1 MSGRHR
7 RFLLLCALPLL
18 GAAPASAAPPG
29 QEVVFDEHVVH
40 EPISFVDV
48 FPCLGEEGMD
58 DDEAM
63 ITGVESRNVKIT
75 AAGVDASGAF
85 IPPFRI
91 HVTFHRE
98 ATVDPL
104 LAGLPTYATR
114 SRVTF
119 VEHVDDLRQHIVG
132 EGFFR
137 ATALDGSGG
146 LTFRDRSRLV
156 VDRHGVVRVDRTVT
170 ECRAT

>member
-1 MSGRHR
+1 MSGRR
-7 RFLLLCALPLL
+7 RFLPLCVLPLL
-18 GAAPASAAPPG
+18 AAAPASAAPPG
-29 QEVVFDEHVVH
+29 QAVVFEEHVSH
-40 EPISFVDV
+40 EPVSFVGV
-48 FPCLGEEGMD
+48 FPCLGAEGMD
-58 DDEAM
+58 DDEAQ
-63 ITGVESRNVKIT
+63 ITGTETRNVKIT
-75 AAGVDASGAF
+75 AAGVDASGDF

-91 HVTFHRE
+91 HVTFHQD

-114 SRVTF
+114 SRLTF

-132 EGFFR
+132 EGLFR

-146 LTFRDRSRLV
+146 LVFRDRVRLV
-156 VDRHGVVRVDRTVT
+156 VNPHGVVRVDRTAT